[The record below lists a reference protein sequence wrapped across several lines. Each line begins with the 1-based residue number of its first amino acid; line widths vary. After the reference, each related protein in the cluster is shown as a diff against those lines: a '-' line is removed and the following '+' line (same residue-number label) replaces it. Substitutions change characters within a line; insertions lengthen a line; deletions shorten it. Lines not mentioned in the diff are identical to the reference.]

1 MRNFGTALT
10 WTGSVSAVIS
20 KRKDEVYSQILR
32 DSRVTKERLRS
43 ATKHGEKGDSTDHF
57 YTNFHSS
64 FPDVPQTLPFREMRL
79 ENTSFA
85 VRTNTEKSAEIAELM
100 YDVIRKT
107 YCWAKLRLFWNFS
120 YLSQQ
125 GIMRLACR
133 DTFTP
138 EIGILIVPVVATE
151 SIV

>member
-1 MRNFGTALT
+1 MSSIVRYYVILVLQKSDSGAPQSMARKGTLLTTFIPTFTAL
-10 WTGSVSAVIS
+10 SLDVS
-20 KRKDEVYSQILR
+20 
-32 DSRVTKERLRS
+32 
-43 ATKHGEKGDSTDHF
+43 
-57 YTNFHSS
+57 
-64 FPDVPQTLPFREMRL
+64 QTLPFREMRL

-85 VRTNTEKSAEIAELM
+85 VRTNTEKSVEIAELM